1 MHAAAAEREAAL
13 RLAHAACVGRLDHH
27 CQHHRL
33 ACHPPTLRA
42 HCGRVRTVTLR
53 ARKHLPATSR
63 RRLDVF
69 TRGNKGRVVV
79 TGDFEA
85 HGGLHAGCAACLRGE
100 VDGDVEVIS
109 RALYQRTR
117 REVEHEAALARQ
129 RESQV
134 VHLIRVKVRVRV
146 RCVGVTVGLTV
157 RVIVGLR
164 VRVSA
169 ACS

>member
-1 MHAAAAEREAAL
+1 M
-13 RLAHAACVGRLDHH
+13 
-27 CQHHRL
+27 
-33 ACHPPTLRA
+33 
-42 HCGRVRTVTLR
+42 
-53 ARKHLPATSR
+53 
-63 RRLDVF
+63 
-69 TRGNKGRVVV
+69 
-79 TGDFEA
+79 
-85 HGGLHAGCAACLRGE
+85 
-100 VDGDVEVIS
+100 DGDVEVIS